1 MYPYLLKGFNGKK
14 ISYVSSISNM
24 ANMGKEDI
32 KKILNDIQR
41 FDHLSFREG
50 KSAELISGML
60 HRNVAVVL
68 DPTFLLDRKQW
79 MSSFDLKEKDEKKY
93 VLFYSLTD
101 KLRSPGIII
110 S

>member
-1 MYPYLLKGFNGKK
+1 
-14 ISYVSSISNM
+14 
-24 ANMGKEDI
+24 
-32 KKILNDIQR
+32 
-41 FDHLSFREG
+41 
-50 KSAELISGML
+50 ML
-60 HRNVAVVL
+60 HRYVTVVL

-79 MSSFDLKEKDEKKY
+79 ISSFDLKEKDEKKY